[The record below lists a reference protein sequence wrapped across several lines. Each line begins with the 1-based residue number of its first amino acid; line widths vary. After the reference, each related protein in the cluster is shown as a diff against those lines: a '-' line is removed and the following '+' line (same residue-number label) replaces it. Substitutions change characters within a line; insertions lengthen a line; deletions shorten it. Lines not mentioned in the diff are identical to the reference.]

1 MRCLLLSVGKLHS
14 RPSCADLAASD
25 DVCALAAATRTEV
38 FEMRAQQQ
46 GVPVEAILE
55 KLVPF
60 YPLGRVAD
68 PNEIAAP
75 VVFLASNAA
84 SFITGVTL
92 PVDGGGLLGFW
103 SNRGSW

>member
-1 MRCLLLSVGKLHS
+1 M
-14 RPSCADLAASD
+14 PAASD
-25 DVCALAAATRTEV
+25 ETNVLAAATRTEV
-38 FEMRAQQQ
+38 FEKLARQQ

-55 KLVPF
+55 KLAPF

-68 PNEIAAP
+68 PDEIAAP

>member
-1 MRCLLLSVGKLHS
+1 MCAS
-14 RPSCADLAASD
+14 RDT
-25 DVCALAAATRTEV
+25 CALAAATRTEV
-38 FEMRAQQQ
+38 FETRARQQ
-46 GVPVEAILE
+46 GVPVEAILD
-55 KLVPF
+55 KLAPF